1 MFKVKIVG
9 MIYHS
14 KTAYGRSGLSNTM
27 SPKWRMGVALLAI
40 TIATGCA
47 STPVEEAT
55 LSQIPGSFT
64 ETASTAGDDQSAALT
79 ANWLTILQDP
89 ALEALVGEAMAHN
102 NNLGAAAER
111 LNAARQ
117 GAYAVR
123 AGLLP
128 SLNANISSTRT
139 ASPELPPAGNR
150 NYNTAYGFTP
160 SLSWEADIWAR
171 LTDRTRAAYLD
182 ARSSQ
187 ADYDAARLSI
197 AGAVAQGWYGLVAA
211 RLQRE
216 LAERDVATG
225 EANLRITTRRYERGI
240 SSPLDVRLARSS
252 LATSRALLLTRE
264 RVEKESARRLELL
277 LGRYPS
283 AELAAAAN
291 LPDLSSLSGE
301 DGTVRGIGTPQQVLT
316 RRPDLIAAEAS
327 MRSAGLNASAAR
339 KALLPSLRLTASGN
353 GSSANFS
360 DIFDIDALA
369 GTLLTSIAQPIFQGG
384 ALRANA
390 KGAAARARASAYAY
404 AQTVL
409 NAYSEIENALMN
421 EGILEAREEALHI
434 AYEEAVATE
443 ELTQRQYINGT
454 TNIFNLINAQQ
465 RRILAES
472 QYIDSKSARLS
483 NRIGLYMALGG
494 NFSID
499 GQDSQNSSAN
509 QNKPRNLFRRWW
521 RADISPFEE
530 TKTSSASLIAS
541 TFAENTAAAK
551 AAPETIRGNLGLG
564 DTP

>member
-1 MFKVKIVG
+1 MTN
-9 MIYHS
+9 HS
-14 KTAYGRSGLSNTM
+14 KIAYGHVRCSDRTA
-27 SPKWRMGVALLAI
+27 PKWRVGKIAPEWRMGVILLAV
-40 TIATGCA
+40 TMTAGCA
-47 STPVEEAT
+47 STAVEQAT
-55 LSQIPGSFT
+55 LSQIPDSFT
-64 ETASTAGDDQSAALT
+64 ETASTASDNQSAELT

-89 ALEALVGEAMAHN
+89 ALEALIGEAMAHN

-111 LNAARQ
+111 LKAARQ
-117 GAYAVR
+117 GAHGVR

-128 SLNANISSTRT
+128 AINANISSTRS

-150 NYNTAYGFTP
+150 NYNTGYGFTP

-171 LTDRTRAAYLD
+171 LTDRSRAAYLD
-182 ARSSQ
+182 ARSSE
-187 ADYDAARLSI
+187 ADYEAARLSI

-225 EANLRITTRRYERGI
+225 EANLHITTRRYERGI

-252 LATSRALLLTRE
+252 LATSRALLLTRK

-283 AELAAAAN
+283 AELAAAET

-301 DGTVRGIGTPQQVLT
+301 DGNVRGIGTPQQVLT

-327 MRSAGLNASAAR
+327 MRAAGLNASAAR
-339 KALLPSLRLTASGN
+339 KALLPTLRLTASGN
-353 GSSANFS
+353 GSSGNFS
-360 DIFDIDALA
+360 DIFDIDAMA
-369 GTLLTSIAQPIFQGG
+369 GTLLTSIAQPVFQGG

-390 KGAAARARASAYAY
+390 KGAAARARASAYSY

-409 NAYSEIENALMN
+409 DAYSEIENALMN
-421 EGILEAREEALHI
+421 EGILEAREKALQI

-483 NRIGLYMALGG
+483 NRIGLYLALGG
-494 NFSID
+494 RFSVD
-499 GQDSQNSSAN
+499 GKNSQSTPPD
-509 QNKPRNLFRRWW
+509 QNRPYNLFRRWW
-521 RADISPFEE
+521 LADISA
-530 TKTSSASLIAS
+530 SAVAI
-541 TFAENTAAAK
+541 NRDN
-551 AAPETIRGNLGLG
+551 PGLG